1 VTRYQVNDF
10 PHVAFIDPRT
20 ARLLWRKE
28 GWTQENPLTAES
40 FAEQAMDF
48 CSRNSFDRPPAVPR
62 PPGAKPPQVS
72 QKRTVEAM
80 TEDEQL
86 EAAMQASI
94 DDLAPA
100 AVASPEI
107 NGVAHLDADEDT
119 KPAATPSL
127 ATSSSSSSS
136 QAVPSFLDEVLQLSV
151 GDEPANGAR
160 LQIRMPD
167 GAKIVRRFDA
177 SQSVKTIYAFVAV
190 SLSNRILLPAVEN
203 IP

>member
-62 PPGAKPPQVS
+62 PPGAKPPPVS

-100 AVASPEI
+100 TAASPEI
-107 NGVAHLDADEDT
+107 NGVAHLVRMRIPSPPRPRLSRHLRLRHPRRRRPLRFLTRFFNCQWATNLLMALDCKSVCRMVQKLCDGLMRLKVS
-119 KPAATPSL
+119 KPFML
-127 ATSSSSSSS
+127 SS
-136 QAVPSFLDEVLQLSV
+136 
-151 GDEPANGAR
+151 R
-160 LQIRMPD
+160 
-167 GAKIVRRFDA
+167 
-177 SQSVKTIYAFVAV
+177 
-190 SLSNRILLPAVEN
+190 
-203 IP
+203 